1 MFNFGKTEQDP
12 QKALDNA
19 RGVVNNGLMGGLTK
33 AFMGQDFVN
42 KANAGMNMAQGAL
55 DSQAIAATG
64 LDATGI
70 VISITDTGATINDNP
85 MVNLTLKATSSVGT
99 QWEFTA
105 QTVVSRLA
113 IPRVGD
119 TIKFKYNPMNP
130 SQISVL

>member
-12 QKALDNA
+12 QKALNNA
-19 RGVVNNGLMGGLTK
+19 RGVVNNGLMGGITK

-42 KANAGMNMAQGAL
+42 KANAGMDMAQGAL
-55 DSQAIAATG
+55 DSQAVAATG
-64 LDATGI
+64 MDATGI

-105 QTVVSRLA
+105 QTVVSRLS
-113 IPRVGD
+113 IPRVGE

-130 SQISVL
+130 SQIAVL

>member
-12 QKALDNA
+12 QKALNNA
-19 RGVVNNGLMGGLTK
+19 RNTVNNGLMGGLTK

-42 KANAGMNMAQGAL
+42 KANAGMDMAQGAL
-55 DSQAIAATG
+55 DGQAVAASG
-64 LDATGI
+64 LEASGE
-70 VISITDTGATINDNP
+70 VLAITDTGATVNGNP
-85 MVNLTLKATSSVGT
+85 MVNLTLRATSSVGT

-105 QTVVSRLA
+105 QTMVSRLA

-130 SQISVL
+130 SQISVM